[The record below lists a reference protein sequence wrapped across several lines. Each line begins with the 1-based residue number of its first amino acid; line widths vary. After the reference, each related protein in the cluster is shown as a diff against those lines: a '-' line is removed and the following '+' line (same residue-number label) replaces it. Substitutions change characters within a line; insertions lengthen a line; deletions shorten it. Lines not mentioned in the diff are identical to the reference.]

1 MISLREQVLILLYS
15 FFSGI
20 IFGIGF
26 DLYRVLIF
34 KAKNVVI
41 NIISSIIFW
50 TLIGIGVFLFLLYTQ
65 YAILSL
71 YTYFYI
77 FLGSIFYLKFI
88 SKLIFN
94 RIINLIENIFKFILR
109 VFKFLNNLFGKIF
122 NEKINKNL

>member
-1 MISLREQVLILLYS
+1 MISLREQILILLYS
-15 FFSGI
+15 FISGI

-34 KAKNVVI
+34 KTKNVVI
-41 NIISSIIFW
+41 NVISSIIFW
-50 TLIGIGVFLFLLYTQ
+50 TLIGVGVFLFLLYTQ

-88 SKLIFN
+88 SKLVFN
-94 RIINLIENIFKFILR
+94 RLINLIENVFKFILR
-109 VFKFLNNLFGKIF
+109 VFKFLNHLFGKIF
-122 NEKINKNL
+122 SEKVNKNL